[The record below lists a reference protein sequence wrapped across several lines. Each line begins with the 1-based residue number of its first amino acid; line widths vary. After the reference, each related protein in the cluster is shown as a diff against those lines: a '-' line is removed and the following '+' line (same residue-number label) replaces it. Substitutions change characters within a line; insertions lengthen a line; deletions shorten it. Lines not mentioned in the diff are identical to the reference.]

1 MIKRILNIEKNIIQ
15 GKTLLLLGPRRVGK
29 TTIVKNYLQTTNKK
43 YIEFLGDT
51 FETKNLFSDNS
62 LLKITDAIKNY
73 DLIFIDEAQEI
84 DNIGTSLKIIND
96 KFSKKSII
104 ATGSSSFELN
114 NQMGEPLVGRSVN
127 KFLFPL
133 SIIELLN
140 NAGNV
145 NNFEFDKLKSKIL
158 IYGMYPESIL
168 TKTNAESEL
177 FLNNMINN
185 LLLKDILIFQNIKSS
200 NLLIKLLQ
208 LIAFQIGKEISI
220 DELATQ
226 LGIAKNTVDRY
237 LDLLEKA
244 YIIFRL
250 NSFSRNK
257 RKEISK
263 KPKYY
268 FYDLGIRNAIIKN
281 FNLLNL
287 RNDTGELWEN
297 FAIVERMK
305 QREYRNIFVNQY
317 FWRTYNGQEIDL
329 IEEKNNKLF
338 ATEFKW
344 NTNKKIINV
353 PSEWRK
359 YYGSKT
365 QFQVVDQ
372 NNFLKWLISFN
383 HI

>member
-1 MIKRILNIEKNIIQ
+1 M
-15 GKTLLLLGPRRVGK
+15 
-29 TTIVKNYLQTTNKK
+29 
-43 YIEFLGDT
+43 
-51 FETKNLFSDNS
+51 
-62 LLKITDAIKNY
+62 
-73 DLIFIDEAQEI
+73 
-84 DNIGTSLKIIND
+84 
-96 KFSKKSII
+96 
-104 ATGSSSFELN
+104 
-114 NQMGEPLVGRSVN
+114 
-127 KFLFPL
+127 
-133 SIIELLN
+133 
-140 NAGNV
+140 
-145 NNFEFDKLKSKIL
+145 
-158 IYGMYPESIL
+158 
-168 TKTNAESEL
+168 
-177 FLNNMINN
+177 
-185 LLLKDILIFQNIKSS
+185 
-200 NLLIKLLQ
+200 Q

-372 NNFLKWLISFN
+372 NNFLKWLIN
-383 HI
+383 ITHA